1 MAYTLK
7 EVNSVV
13 GCNTFTVAAL
23 CSHSS
28 AHCVRDIRMKAFVN
42 MDLMFIATKLTNT
55 CGTYSSFQSNY
66 IIFVLKFGE
75 IQYHVGSDIGLVNS
89 VSAVALGYFSVD
101 DQLK

>member
-28 AHCVRDIRMKAFVN
+28 AHCIRDIWMKAFVN
-42 MDLMFIATKLTNT
+42 TDLMFIATKLTNT

-66 IIFVLKFGE
+66 IFVFKFEE
-75 IQYHVGSDIGLVNS
+75 IKYHVGSDLGLMNS
-89 VSAVALGYFSVD
+89 VSVVVLGYFSVD
-101 DQLK
+101 NQLK